1 MKCVSRSDCQSLLQ
15 AVQLLIATQ
24 ESLNS
29 RSLKEQNIQGDGSS
43 NLDNRMQIDPI
54 QVSSISF
61 FHNVTVM
68 LLSETYLLLVYVCD
82 YHTASSCGVVLL
94 YINFKNADSPK
105 NLQHKRKGFLTAKF
119 SLIYMKRI
127 LSNWVFTHI
136 CTLWGCNSILSIL
149 LKRTKMPV
157 MAPKLLHTW
166 ILDCY
171 ASSLNI
177 RTQNPEK

>member
-1 MKCVSRSDCQSLLQ
+1 MKCVSHSDCQSLLQ

-61 FHNVTVM
+61 FHNITVM

-82 YHTASSCGVVLL
+82 DHTASSCVVVLL
-94 YINFKNADSPK
+94 YINFKNAVSP
-105 NLQHKRKGFLTAKF
+105 
-119 SLIYMKRI
+119 
-127 LSNWVFTHI
+127 
-136 CTLWGCNSILSIL
+136 
-149 LKRTKMPV
+149 
-157 MAPKLLHTW
+157 
-166 ILDCY
+166 
-171 ASSLNI
+171 
-177 RTQNPEK
+177 